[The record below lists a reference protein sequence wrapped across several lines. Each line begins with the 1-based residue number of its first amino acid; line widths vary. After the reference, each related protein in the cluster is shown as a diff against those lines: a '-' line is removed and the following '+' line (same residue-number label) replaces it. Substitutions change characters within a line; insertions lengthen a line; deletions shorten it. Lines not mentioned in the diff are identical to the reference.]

1 MRRARMLILCC
12 EFNHKLAVPVTG
24 WTLAAFLVMLAFDLA
39 FAGAVSANHDF
50 LTVYFLSYVRAAI
63 EYVGQQHGSH
73 CC

>member
-50 LTVYFLSYVRAAI
+50 
-63 EYVGQQHGSH
+63 
-73 CC
+73 